1 MTFSRNLVR
10 AWVLATAPAM
20 MLAAVPALADG
31 DAAAGEKLFVKCKT
45 CHTLEAG
52 KNKVGPSLA
61 GLFGRAAGSLADFNY
76 SDAMKASGITW
87 DDATLGEYLA
97 DPKGR
102 VPGNK
107 MIFPGVKKD
116 DERANLIAYLKTA
129 TAQ

>member
-116 DERANLIAYLKTA
+116 DDRANLIAYLKTA